1 MNNNQNRVLGMNRN
15 AFTNYIVSEVSN
27 HPALDEALG
36 QNMNLRNK
44 VIAFGNKRRT
54 TNLNA
59 FADDL
64 QNITN
69 HLRRMKAS
77 GNVYVSSNDLKDLVY
92 LRKLIRYYNATP
104 KSSPVVKKKKTV
116 GSFFKSLF
124 SKKK

>member
-1 MNNNQNRVLGMNRN
+1 MNRN

-27 HPALDEALG
+27 HPAFDEALG

-44 VIAFGNKRRT
+44 VIAFGNKRP

-64 QNITN
+64 QNITD

-77 GNVYVSSNDLKDLVY
+77 GKVYVSGSDLKDLVY